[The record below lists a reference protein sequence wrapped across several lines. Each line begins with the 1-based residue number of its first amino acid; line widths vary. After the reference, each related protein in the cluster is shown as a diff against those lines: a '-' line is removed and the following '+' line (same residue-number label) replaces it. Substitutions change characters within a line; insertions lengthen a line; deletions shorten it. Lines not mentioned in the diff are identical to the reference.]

1 MSVVIQLIA
10 DYSPWIYAL
19 CGMIAL
25 WYLREAYLVRRERRQ
40 AMYTLEREA
49 AVVRIR
55 SMFGIALVLILM
67 IAAVY
72 TISSYLT
79 EVVEVPTVEEEVAS
93 ALTPTASV
101 LQSTPTPTDLP
112 PTPVPTVTP
121 TPRPRPTKRPDEPD
135 TPTPP
140 PVQPAA
146 CPDARS
152 TITEPGVNSVLSG
165 RVSVMGSAYSDRFN
179 YYKLEFS
186 SGADPNTWHF
196 ILQGDSPVG
205 GGLLGAWDTSGLAP
219 GIYNLQLKV
228 VDATGNWVDPPCQV
242 RVTVGQ

>member
-1 MSVVIQLIA
+1 MIVVPQLIA

-19 CGMIAL
+19 CGLIAL

-55 SMFGIALVLILM
+55 GMFGIAFVLIAV

-72 TISSYLT
+72 YISNYLT
-79 EVVEVPTVEEEVAS
+79 EVVEVPTVEQEVSS

-101 LQSTPTPTDLP
+101 LQPTPTPTPLP
-112 PTPVPTVTP
+112 PTPMPTVTP
-121 TPRPRPTKRPDEPD
+121 TPRPRPTKRPEEPD

-146 CPDARS
+146 CPDPRS
-152 TITEPGVNSVLSG
+152 TITEPGVNAVLSG
-165 RVSVMGSAYSDRFN
+165 RVAVTGSAYSDRFN
-179 YYKLEFS
+179 YYKLEFNAGS
-186 SGADPNTWHF
+186 DPNAWHF
-196 ILQGDSPVG
+196 ILPGDSPVSG
-205 GGLLGAWDTSGLAP
+205 GALGVWDTSGLSP
-219 GIYNLQLKV
+219 GAYTLQLKT
-228 VDATGNWVDPPCQV
+228 VDQTGNWIDPPCRVQ
-242 RVTVGQ
+242 VTVGQ

>member
-1 MSVVIQLIA
+1 MSVVFQLIA

-19 CGMIAL
+19 CGLIAL

-40 AMYTLEREA
+40 AMYSLERES

-55 SMFGIALVLILM
+55 SMFGIAFVLIAV

-72 TISSYLT
+72 YITNYLT

-101 LQSTPTPTDLP
+101 LQPTPTPTPLP
-112 PTPVPTVTP
+112 PTAVPTVTP
-121 TPRPRPTKRPDEPD
+121 TPRPRPTKRPEEPD
-135 TPTPP
+135 TPTPA
-140 PVQPAA
+140 PVQPAS
-146 CPDARS
+146 CPDPRS
-152 TITEPGVNSVLSG
+152 VISDPGVNSVLSG
-165 RVSVMGSAYSDRFN
+165 RVTVSGSAYSDRFN

-186 SGADPNTWHF
+186 SSTDPNSWRF

-205 GGLLGAWDTSGLAP
+205 GGSLGAWDTSGLAP
-219 GIYNLQLKV
+219 GTYTLQLKV
-228 VDATGNWVDPPCQV
+228 VDVTGNWVDPPCQV
-242 RVTVGQ
+242 QVTVGQ

>member
-19 CGMIAL
+19 CGLIAL

-49 AVVRIR
+49 AVGRIR
-55 SMFGIALVLILM
+55 SMFGIAFVLIAV

-72 TISSYLT
+72 YISNYLT

-101 LQSTPTPTDLP
+101 LQPTPTPTQLP
-112 PTPVPTVTP
+112 PTAVPSVTP
-121 TPRPRPTKRPDEPD
+121 TSRPRPTKRPEEPD
-135 TPTPP
+135 TPI
-140 PVQPAA
+140 
-146 CPDARS
+146 S
-152 TITEPGVNSVLSG
+152 EPGVNAVLSG
-165 RVSVMGSAYSDRFN
+165 IVSVSGSAYSDRFN

-186 SGADPNTWHF
+186 SGVDPNTWHF
-196 ILQGDSPVG
+196 ILQEDSPVG
-205 GGLLGAWDTSGLAP
+205 GGFLGVWDTSGLAP
-219 GIYNLQLKV
+219 GVYSLQLKV
-228 VDATGNWVDPPCQV
+228 VDATGNWIDPPCQV
-242 RVTVGQ
+242 QVAVGQ